1 VVAVRCFCGESWTEH
16 NKSIEEQGNRTMN
29 ALQPPTLSFFA
40 SVTVQVGEAISIGTT
55 IDGERKVV
63 QITGGTVLGE

>member
-1 VVAVRCFCGESWTEH
+1 
-16 NKSIEEQGNRTMN
+16 MN

-40 SVTVQVGEAISIGTT
+40 SFTVQVGEAISIGTT

-63 QITGGTVLGE
+63 SITGGTVLGE

>member
-1 VVAVRCFCGESWTEH
+1 
-16 NKSIEEQGNRTMN
+16 MN

-55 IDGERKVV
+55 IDGERRVV

>member
-1 VVAVRCFCGESWTEH
+1 MVAVRCFFGESWTEH

-63 QITGGTVLGE
+63 PITGGTVLGE